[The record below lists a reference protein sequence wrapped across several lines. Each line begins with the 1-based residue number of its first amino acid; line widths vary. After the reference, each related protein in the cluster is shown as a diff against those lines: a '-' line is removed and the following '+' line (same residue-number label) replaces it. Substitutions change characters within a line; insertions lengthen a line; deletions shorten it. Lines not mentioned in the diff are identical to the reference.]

1 MNERA
6 ISHVPVLAR
15 AALAL
20 ALVAQLAWQGTH
32 PLVTV
37 QPENLPG
44 APALSALR
52 LASLGEPVALAKGLV
67 LYLQSYD
74 SQRGQII
81 AMRKLD
87 YDRVQAW
94 LGAAL
99 TLDPLAQYPLLLAS
113 RVYGEVKGD
122 SDRQRQMLTF
132 VRQQFDADPNRR
144 WPWLAHAAVVARHQ
158 LKDLPLAREYASAI
172 RLQATADSVPSWAKQ
187 MEILLLQDMNEL
199 ETARVL
205 LGALILSGQIKEEGE
220 LAFLKERLAE
230 MEAGLRPPPPGAAPP
245 SHP

>member
-1 MNERA
+1 MDERA

-15 AALAL
+15 VALVLAL
-20 ALVAQLAWQGTH
+20 AAQLAWQGTH

-37 QPENLPG
+37 QPENLPA

-74 SQRGQII
+74 NQRGQII

-94 LGAAL
+94 LDRAL
-99 TLDPLAQYPLLLAS
+99 TLDPQAQYPLLLAS
-113 RVYGEVKGD
+113 RVYGEVMGD
-122 SDRQRQMLTF
+122 EARQRQMLTF

-144 WPWLAHAAVVARHQ
+144 WPWLAHAAVIARHR
-158 LKDLPLAREYASAI
+158 LKDMPLAREYAGAV
-172 RLQATADSVPSWAKQ
+172 RLRATADSVPNWAKQ

-199 ETARVL
+199 ETARIL
-205 LGALILSGQIKEEGE
+205 LGGLILSGQVKEERE

-230 MEAGLRPPPPGAAPP
+230 IEMGLRQPAAAPAKP
-245 SHP
+245 

>member
-6 ISHVPVLAR
+6 ISHVPALAR
-15 AALAL
+15 VALVLAL
-20 ALVAQLAWQGTH
+20 AAQLAWQGAH
-32 PLVTV
+32 PLRTV
-37 QPENLPG
+37 QPENLPA

-52 LASLGEPVALAKGLV
+52 LTSLGEPVALAKGLV

-74 SQRGQII
+74 NQRGQII

-94 LGAAL
+94 LAAAL

-113 RVYGEVKGD
+113 RVYGEVMGD
-122 SDRQRQMLTF
+122 EGRQRQMLTF

-144 WPWLAHAAVVARHQ
+144 WPWLAHAAVIARHR
-158 LKDLPLAREYASAI
+158 LKDMPLAREYAGAV
-172 RLQATADSVPSWAKQ
+172 RLQATADSVPNWAKQ

-205 LGALILSGQIKEEGE
+205 LGGLILSGQVKEERE
-220 LAFLKERLAE
+220 LNFLKERLAE
-230 MEAGLRPPPPGAAPP
+230 IEAGLRDTAANPGKP
-245 SHP
+245 